1 MAWIPDMATTPL
13 VASIRSESLYSR
25 AVTGKTLDV
34 TDPQVTSELHVG
46 CAMWAHRGW
55 LGRWFPADTST
66 GTELSA
72 YVTWCTGVE
81 GNTTFYAVPSEH
93 AVARWVEQVPAE
105 FRFCFKL
112 PRTITHD
119 RRLHN
124 ADKELSDFLVRL
136 EPMAEI
142 LGPIQIQLPA
152 SLGPEALP
160 HLRSFLRQLPTSFDW
175 AVEVRHLDYFVGGSA
190 ERPLDDLLAAHGV
203 NRVVLD
209 SRALFAVAPTTP
221 VEHDAW
227 NAKPRVPVRPV
238 ATGNQPIVRL
248 IGRTDTEGSLADWEP
263 WYPKIA
269 EWIGRGLRPHVFA
282 HTPDNLD
289 APMLAQS
296 VWERINAAMAP
307 DAPALA
313 PLPTPRRPA
322 EQLRVDL

>member
-1 MAWIPDMATTPL
+1 M
-13 VASIRSESLYSR
+13 
-25 AVTGKTLDV
+25 TG
-34 TDPQVTSELHVG
+34 PRVTSELHVG
-46 CAMWAHRGW
+46 CAMWANKGW
-55 LGRWFPADTST
+55 LGRWFPSDTAA

-72 YVTWCTGVE
+72 YATWCTGVE
-81 GNTTFYAVPSEH
+81 GNTSFYAVPSEQ

-119 RRLHN
+119 RRLQN
-124 ADKELSDFLVRL
+124 AERELSDFLERIA
-136 EPMAEI
+136 PMAHL
-142 LGPIQIQLPA
+142 LGPVQIQLPA
-152 SLGPEALP
+152 SFGPDALP
-160 HLRSFLRQLPTSFDW
+160 HLGTFLQQLPNSVEW
-175 AVEVRHLDYFVGGSA
+175 AVEVRHLDFFVGGSA

-209 SRALFAVAPTTP
+209 SRALFAAAPMTP
-221 VEHDAW
+221 AEHDAW
-227 NAKPRVPVRPV
+227 KAKPRVPVRPV
-238 ATGNQPIVRL
+238 ATGTQPIVRL
-248 IGRTDTEGSLADWEP
+248 IGRTDTEGSLDDWAP

-289 APMLAQS
+289 APMLARR
-296 VWERINAAMAP
+296 VWDRITAAM
-307 DAPALA
+307 DSEGPALA